1 MYTRHRGQRVLV
13 CAPSNIAVDN
23 ILEKIIEQIQ
33 LISNND
39 THNNTDKKGKK
50 NKKISSQNKSKD
62 SNKGVVGSIELP
74 RVLRLGH
81 PARLS
86 DSILQYC
93 LDSQIVQDEVCRY
106 TLLIYTVVLVVC
118 VICCSS
124 ITTNGIHTDCT
135 CCICI
140 YPAKIRISNSMSL
153 P

>member
-1 MYTRHRGQRVLV
+1 MYTHQRGQRVLV

-33 LISNND
+33 LINNKD
-39 THNNTDKKGKK
+39 TNSTDKKVKTTKK
-50 NKKISSQNKSKD
+50 LSSKTSKVKD
-62 SNKGVVGSIELP
+62 SNRGVVDGVELP

-93 LDSQIVQDEVCRY
+93 LDSQIVQDEVCHY
-106 TLLIYTVVLVVC
+106 ILLIYVVLVVC

-140 YPAKIRISNSMSL
+140 YPAKIRIPNSMSL